1 MDRKPSP
8 SPQTVPWRESYQH
21 NVIVSMLMFLTV
33 FIKVPQFSFSPRPH
47 QLCSLPVPIIIC
59 SFGHVKFFS
68 VIFLTRFRVTRRYLP
83 QAWCSLTMP
92 SKSCMYFMPGNN
104 LALIGYKYMKEA
116 FGVDSDFL
124 NQVLALPLCK
134 LAQLPQSS
142 FLFTKWTG

>member
-1 MDRKPSP
+1 
-8 SPQTVPWRESYQH
+8 
-21 NVIVSMLMFLTV
+21 
-33 FIKVPQFSFSPRPH
+33 
-47 QLCSLPVPIIIC
+47 
-59 SFGHVKFFS
+59 
-68 VIFLTRFRVTRRYLP
+68 
-83 QAWCSLTMP
+83 
-92 SKSCMYFMPGNN
+92 MYFMPGNN